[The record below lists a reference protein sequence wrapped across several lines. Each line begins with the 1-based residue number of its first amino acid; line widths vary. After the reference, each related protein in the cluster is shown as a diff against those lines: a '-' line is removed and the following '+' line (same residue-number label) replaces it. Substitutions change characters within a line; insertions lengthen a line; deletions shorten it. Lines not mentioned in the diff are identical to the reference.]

1 MSSMGTIPIEKKPKK
16 RTRVK
21 KQIRPEKILVAPMS
35 PNLDKLEFMTSVY
48 PIGFGYSEAGNVALF
63 VHDHAVEGEEGVVLE
78 HLITAKE
85 LERIIEAAQETLD
98 NLGRSRMGV
107 KLR

>member
-1 MSSMGTIPIEKKPKK
+1 MTKGK
-16 RTRVK
+16 RQMAKVK
-21 KQIRPEKILVAPMS
+21 KQVRPNSKFSIAPLS
-35 PNLDKLEFMTSVY
+35 PNTDKMEFMTSVY

-63 VHDHAVEGEEGVVLE
+63 VHDHAVAEGEEGVVLE
-78 HLITAKE
+78 HLITARE

-98 NLGRSRMGV
+98 NLGRHTIGV

>member
-1 MSSMGTIPIEKKPKK
+1 MAK
-16 RTRVK
+16 VK
-21 KQIRPEKILVAPMS
+21 KQVRPKTILVAPLS
-35 PNLDKLEFMTSVY
+35 ENTDKMEFMSSVY

-85 LERIIEAAQETLD
+85 LERIIEIAQETLD
-98 NLGRSRMGV
+98 NLGRHLMGV
-107 KLR
+107 KIK

>member
-1 MSSMGTIPIEKKPKK
+1 MSKI
-16 RTRVK
+16 K
-21 KQIRPEKILVAPMS
+21 KQVRPDKPITIAPMS
-35 PNLDKLEFMTSVY
+35 DNTDKMEFMTSVY
-48 PIGFGYSEAGNVALF
+48 PIGFGYSKTGNVALF

-78 HLITAKE
+78 HLISPRE